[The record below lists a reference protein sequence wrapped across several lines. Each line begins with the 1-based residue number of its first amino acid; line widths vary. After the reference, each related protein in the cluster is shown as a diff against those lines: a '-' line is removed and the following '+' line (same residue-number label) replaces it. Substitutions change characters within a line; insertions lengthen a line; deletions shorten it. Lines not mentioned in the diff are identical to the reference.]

1 MLDRKRKKGVR
12 TEEERQVDF
21 EIGKRL
27 LALRQIRGLSQEELA
42 TQIGISFQQVQKYEN
57 GINRIAAS
65 RLLTFSRILD
75 VSPLYF
81 FKGQ

>member
-57 GINRIAAS
+57 GINRIAAN